1 MPAVNSKILQAD
13 YNDIRNKMVS
23 ILGSGSG
30 NFGWGQQARINSS
43 AVAEGNKVTINE
55 WANLRY
61 DVINAY
67 KHINGS
73 NPTTAQV
80 AEGNTIRYT
89 SNFTPDTGAL
99 DVPQKQYDDW
109 ANNITNN
116 RFTVAAGESVVTA
129 AISQTKT
136 TAWNGTVSCVI
147 GFYFG
152 SANEA
157 RYFFNSGGQIRISA
171 SRIGGTVSAQNTA
184 WTNLLTAVGTQI
196 FGANTPGTGT
206 TPSDGLNWYRCTS
219 TFQTYYTGT
228 ASSPYGSNNIQ
239 LQARVT
245 DVTNNSTGTAAY
257 GEIRVVFT
265 DGYTDPVVGIPPSRA
280 FGPDPVPPNDLV
292 DGTLTVSC
300 NLRYATGIMVP
311 TSAVFTVTQPT
322 LGIGA
327 ISSDYTPPAGLAT
340 YSPSIFFDSLV
351 FDLNNYLTEY
361 YYPIQDTPGSL
372 NGQYKLDGRGP
383 GSSGEF
389 DQHIFRGGGGSSQPN
404 NLFTSLGGNWTIP
417 ANDSDFFAQYVNTFD
432 GSGPTPGPSIRYQVA
447 KTTTVYDGDFYVK
460 TFGYGDQN
468 IPATERNPGVYVL
481 NDDPAPDPTEPIYY
495 DAGNYP
501 TSRPLT
507 AFGYRPGSNRTVGW
521 GKTGRF
527 SGNPS
532 NTLGFIYENA
542 TVNGFQVY
550 AWRRCVYGATY
561 SVGYGFSLQAPA
573 VCDLYL
579 LIGHPRWN
587 SVFGT
592 VTFASSDGT
601 AQQSSQLKMSGST
614 NVLAVTM
621 LLCKQEGLGGVS
633 SDIPVANLQTIVQNL
648 TNRMKL
654 FFYF

>member
-13 YNDIRNKMVS
+13 YNDIRNKMVA

-80 AEGNTIRYT
+80 VENQTIRYT
-89 SNFTPDTGAL
+89 SNFTPDTGTL

-109 ANNITNN
+109 ANDITNN

-157 RYFFNSGGQIRISA
+157 RWFFNSGGQIRISSA
-171 SRIGGTVSAQNTA
+171 RTGGTTSAQNTA
-184 WTNLLTAVGTQI
+184 WSNLLTAMGTQT
-196 FGANTPGTGT
+196 FGANNPGTGT

-228 ASSPYGSNNIQ
+228 ASSPYGSNNVQ

-265 DGYTDPVVGIPPSRA
+265 DGYVDAVVGIPPSRA
-280 FGPDPVPPNDLV
+280 FGPDNVPPADLV

-311 TSAVFTVTQPT
+311 SSAVFTVAQPT
-322 LGIGA
+322 VGIGA
-327 ISSDYTPPAGLAT
+327 ISSDYTAPAGLAT

-361 YYPIQDTPGSL
+361 YYPIQDIPGSDF
-372 NGQYKLDGRGP
+372 GQYRLDGYNTGAILFDQYIASGTGP
-383 GSSGEF
+383 G
-389 DQHIFRGGGGSSQPN
+389 QQPN
-404 NLFTSLGGNWTIP
+404 ALFVNNNGGNWTIP
-417 ANDSDFFAQYVNTFD
+417 ANDSDFFTQYVSTFD

-460 TFGYGDQN
+460 TFGYGDQI
-468 IPATERNPGVYVL
+468 IPAVERVNL
-481 NDDPAPDPTEPIYY
+481 PA
-495 DAGNYP
+495 GSYP

-521 GKTGRF
+521 GKTGRYW
-527 SGNPS
+527 GNPF

-550 AWRRCVYGATY
+550 AWRRCVYGAFIAGGYSGGTY
-561 SVGYGFSLQAPA
+561 YPA

-592 VTFASSDGT
+592 VTFASSEGT

-621 LLCKQEGLGGVS
+621 LLCKQEQFGTVS
-633 SDIPVANLQTIVQNL
+633 TDIPVANLQTIVQNL
-648 TNRMKL
+648 TARMKL

>member
-1 MPAVNSKILQAD
+1 MPAVNSKIIQAD
-13 YNDIRNKMVS
+13 YNDIRNKMVT

-43 AVAEGNKVTINE
+43 AVAEGNTVTINE

-89 SNFTPDTGAL
+89 SNFTPDTGTL

-109 ANNITNN
+109 ANNISTN

-136 TAWNGTVSCVI
+136 DAWNGTISCVI

-157 RYFFNSGGQIRISA
+157 RYFFNSGGQIRISS
-171 SRIGGTVSAQNTA
+171 SRTGGTTSAQNTA
-184 WTNLLTAVGTQI
+184 WSNLLTAVGTQI

-206 TPSDGLNWYRCTS
+206 TPGDGLNWYRCTS

-245 DVTNNSTGTAAY
+245 DVANNATGTAAY

-265 DGYTDPVVGIPPSRA
+265 DGYVDAVVGIPPSRA
-280 FGPDPVPPNDLV
+280 FGPDNVPPADLV

-311 TSAVFTVTQPT
+311 TNAVFTVTQPT

-327 ISSDYTPPAGLAT
+327 ISADYTPPAGLAT

-351 FDLNNYLTEY
+351 LELNTYLSEY
-361 YYPIQDTPGSL
+361 TSPIGGSP
-372 NGQYKLDGRGP
+372 YRLDGRSIG
-383 GSSGEF
+383 GFGEF
-389 DQHIFRGGGGSSQPN
+389 DQYVANGSAPAQAA
-404 NLFTSLGGNWTIP
+404 LFQAPGGNWTIP
-417 ANDSDFFAQYVNTFD
+417 ANDSNFFNDYVSSFAGN
-432 GSGPTPGPSIRYQVA
+432 GPTPGPSIRYQVA

-460 TFGYGDQN
+460 TFGYGDQD
-468 IPATERNPGVYVL
+468 IPADQRNPGVYVL

-495 DAGNYP
+495 PAGNYL

-521 GKTGRF
+521 GKTGRCAPN
-527 SGNPS
+527 G
-532 NTLGFIYENA
+532 TQTVAVGFIYENA
-542 TVNGFQVY
+542 TVNTFQVY
-550 AWRRCVYGATY
+550 AYRRFYYAGA
-561 SVGYGFSLQAPA
+561 QN

-592 VTFASSDGT
+592 VTFSADDFGQKQ
-601 AQQSSQLKMSGST
+601 AAQLKVSGST

-621 LLCKQEGLGGVS
+621 LLS
-633 SDIPVANLQTIVQNL
+633 SGAADISAGQLQAVVQNL
-648 TNRMKL
+648 TFRMRR

>member
-1 MPAVNSKILQAD
+1 MPAVNSKIIQAD
-13 YNDIRNKMVS
+13 YNDIRNKMVA

-43 AVAEGNKVTINE
+43 AVAEGNTVTINE

-157 RYFFNSGGQIRISA
+157 RYFFNSGGQIRISS
-171 SRIGGTVSAQNTA
+171 SRTGGTTSAQNTA
-184 WTNLLTAVGTQI
+184 WSNLLTAVGTQI

-206 TPSDGLNWYRCTS
+206 APSDGLNWYRCTS

-228 ASSPYGSNNIQ
+228 AGSPYGSNNIQ

-245 DVTNNSTGTAAY
+245 DVANNATGTAAY

-265 DGYTDPVVGIPPSRA
+265 DGYVDAVVGIPPSRA
-280 FGPDPVPPNDLV
+280 FGPDNVPPADLV

-327 ISSDYTPPAGLAT
+327 ISADYTPPAGLAT

-351 FDLNNYLTEY
+351 FDLNNYLSEY
-361 YYPIQDTPGSL
+361 TSPISMYP
-372 NGQYKLDGRGP
+372 YKLDGIPDGISTSDGRA
-383 GSSGEF
+383 F
-389 DQHIFRGGGGSSQPN
+389 DQYVSNGNTGAPGAAP
-404 NLFTSLGGNWTIP
+404 LFFFPTGGNWTIP
-417 ANDSDFFAQYVNTFD
+417 ANDSDFFAEYVNTFA

-460 TFGYGDQN
+460 TFGYGDQD
-468 IPATERNPGVYVL
+468 IPADQRVPGVYVL
-481 NDDPAPDPTEPIYY
+481 NDDPAPDPSVPAYY
-495 DAGNYP
+495 PAGEFP

-521 GKTGRF
+521 GKTGRATGGTNDV
-527 SGNPS
+527 SI
-532 NTLGFIYENA
+532 GFIYENA
-542 TVNGFQVY
+542 TVNTFQVY
-550 AWRRCVYGATY
+550 AYRRCTYNGANKN
-561 SVGYGFSLQAPA
+561 
-573 VCDLYL
+573 VCDLFL

-592 VTFASSDGT
+592 VTFSTTDFGPQLST
-601 AQQSSQLKMSGST
+601 QLKTSGST
-614 NVLAVTM
+614 NILAVTM
-621 LLCKQEGLGGVS
+621 LLSTTNV
-633 SDIPVANLQTIVQNL
+633 DIPAAQLQTIVQNL
-648 TNRMKL
+648 TNRMRL

>member
-1 MPAVNSKILQAD
+1 MPAVNSKIIQAD
-13 YNDIRNKMVS
+13 YNDIRNKMVT

-43 AVAEGNKVTINE
+43 AVAEGNTVTINE

-89 SNFTPDTGAL
+89 SNFTPDTGTL

-109 ANNITNN
+109 ANNITTN

-136 TAWNGTVSCVI
+136 DAWNGTISCVI

-157 RYFFNSGGQIRISA
+157 RWFFNSGGQIRISA
-171 SRIGGTVSAQNTA
+171 ARTGGTTSAQNTA
-184 WTNLLTAVGTQI
+184 WSNLLTAVGTQI

-206 TPSDGLNWYRCTS
+206 TPGDGLNWYRCTS

-228 ASSPYGSNNIQ
+228 ASSPYGANNIQ

-245 DVTNNSTGTAAY
+245 DVANNATGTAAY

-265 DGYTDPVVGIPPSRA
+265 DGYVDAVVGIPPSRA
-280 FGPDPVPPNDLV
+280 FGPDNVPPADLV
-292 DGTLTVSC
+292 DGTLSVSC

-311 TSAVFTVTQPT
+311 TNAVFTVTQPT

-327 ISSDYTPPAGLAT
+327 ISADYTPPAGLAT

-351 FDLNNYLTEY
+351 LELNTYLSEY
-361 YYPIQDTPGSL
+361 TSPISGSA
-372 NGQYKLDGRGP
+372 YRLDGQTIAGYT
-383 GSSGEF
+383 GEF
-389 DQHIFRGGGGSSQPN
+389 DQYVANGSAPGLAA
-404 NLFTSLGGNWTIP
+404 LFQAPGGNWTIP
-417 ANDSDFFAQYVNTFD
+417 ANDSNFFNDYVSSFA

-460 TFGYGDQN
+460 TFGYGDQD
-468 IPATERNPGVYVL
+468 IPADQRNPGVYVL
-481 NDDPAPDPTEPIYY
+481 NDDPAPDPTEPVYY
-495 DAGNYP
+495 PAGNYL

-521 GKTGRF
+521 GKTGRCAPN
-527 SGNPS
+527 S
-532 NTLGFIYENA
+532 TQTVAVGFIYENA
-542 TVNGFQVY
+542 TVNTFQVY
-550 AWRRCVYGATY
+550 AYRRFYYAGA
-561 SVGYGFSLQAPA
+561 QN

-592 VTFASSDGT
+592 VTYSATDFGQ
-601 AQQSSQLKMSGST
+601 QQSAQLKASGST
-614 NVLAVTM
+614 NILAVTM
-621 LLCKQEGLGGVS
+621 LLS
-633 SDIPVANLQTIVQNL
+633 SGAADIPVGQLQSVVQNL
-648 TNRMKL
+648 TFRMRR

>member
-13 YNDIRNKMVS
+13 YNDIRNKMVT

-80 AEGNTIRYT
+80 VENQTIRYT
-89 SNFTPDTGAL
+89 SNFTPDTGTL

-109 ANNITNN
+109 ANDITNN

-157 RYFFNSGGQIRISA
+157 RWFFNSGGQIRISSA
-171 SRIGGTVSAQNTA
+171 RTGGTTSAQNTA
-184 WTNLLTAVGTQI
+184 WSNLLTAMGTQT
-196 FGANTPGTGT
+196 FGANNPGTGT

-219 TFQTYYTGT
+219 TFQTYYTGS
-228 ASSPYGSNNIQ
+228 ASSPYGSNNVQ

-265 DGYTDPVVGIPPSRA
+265 DGYVDAVVGIPPSRA
-280 FGPDPVPPNDLV
+280 FGPDNVPPADLV

-311 TSAVFTVTQPT
+311 SSAVFTVAQPT
-322 LGIGA
+322 VGIGA
-327 ISSDYTPPAGLAT
+327 ISSDYTAPAGLAT

-361 YYPIQDTPGSL
+361 YYPIQDI
-372 NGQYKLDGRGP
+372 P
-383 GSSGEF
+383 GSSFGQYVLDGYDTGAILF
-389 DQHIFRGGGGSSQPN
+389 DQYIASGSGSGQKPN
-404 NLFTSLGGNWTIP
+404 ALFVNNNGGNWTIP
-417 ANDSDFFAQYVNTFD
+417 ANDSDFFTQYVSTFD

-460 TFGYGDQN
+460 TFGYGDQDIEPTN
-468 IPATERNPGVYVL
+468 RVNLPAGS
-481 NDDPAPDPTEPIYY
+481 
-495 DAGNYP
+495 YP

-521 GKTGRF
+521 GKTGRYR
-527 SGNPS
+527 GNPF

-550 AWRRCVYGATY
+550 AWRRCVYGAFVAGGYSGGTY
-561 SVGYGFSLQAPA
+561 YPA

-592 VTFASSDGT
+592 VTFASSEGT

-621 LLCKQEGLGGVS
+621 LLCKQEQFGTVS
-633 SDIPVANLQTIVQNL
+633 TDIPVANLQTIVQNL
-648 TNRMKL
+648 TARMKL

>member
-1 MPAVNSKILQAD
+1 MPAVNSKIIQAD
-13 YNDIRNKMVS
+13 YNDIRNKMVA

-30 NFGWGQQARINSS
+30 NFGWGQQARINSV
-43 AVAEGNKVTINE
+43 AVAEGNTVTINE

-89 SNFTPDTGAL
+89 SNFTPDTGTL

-109 ANNITNN
+109 ANNISTN

-136 TAWNGTVSCVI
+136 DAWNGTISCVI

-157 RYFFNSGGQIRISA
+157 RWFFNSGGQIRISA
-171 SRIGGTVSAQNTA
+171 ARTGGTTSAQNTA
-184 WTNLLTAVGTQI
+184 WSNLLTAVGTQI

-245 DVTNNSTGTAAY
+245 DVANNSTGTAAY

-265 DGYTDPVVGIPPSRA
+265 DGYVDAVVGIPPSRA
-280 FGPDPVPPNDLV
+280 FGPDNVPPADLV
-292 DGTLTVSC
+292 DGTLSVSC

-311 TSAVFTVTQPT
+311 TSAVFTVAQPT

-327 ISSDYTPPAGLAT
+327 ISADYTPPAGLAT

-351 FDLNNYLTEY
+351 FDLNNYLSEY
-361 YYPIQDTPGSL
+361 TSPISGSA
-372 NGQYKLDGRGP
+372 YRLDGVSLAGYT
-383 GSSGEF
+383 GEF
-389 DQHIFRGGGGSSQPN
+389 DQYVTSGSAPGVNS
-404 NLFTSLGGNWTIP
+404 LFQLPGGNWTIP

-432 GSGPTPGPSIRYQVA
+432 GNGPTPGPSIRYQVA
-447 KTTTVYDGDFYVK
+447 KTTTIYDGDFYVK
-460 TFGYGDQN
+460 TFGYGDQD
-468 IPATERNPGVYVL
+468 IPANQRVPGVYVL
-481 NDDPAPDPTEPIYY
+481 NDDPAPDPSVPVYY
-495 DAGNYP
+495 EAGGYP

-521 GKTGRF
+521 GKTGR
-527 SGNPS
+527 SPYITNS
-532 NTLGFIYENA
+532 VTTGFIYSNA
-542 TVNGFQVY
+542 TVNTFQVY
-550 AWRRCVYGATY
+550 AYRRCTYGG
-561 SVGYGFSLQAPA
+561 SQN
-573 VCDLYL
+573 VCDLFL

-592 VTFASSDGT
+592 VTFASTDFG
-601 AQQSSQLKMSGST
+601 QQLSTQLKMSGST
-614 NVLAVTM
+614 NVLAATM
-621 LLCKQEGLGGVS
+621 LLSNGS
-633 SDIPVANLQTIVQNL
+633 ADIPADQLRTIVQNL
-648 TNRMKL
+648 TNRMRL

>member
-13 YNDIRNKMVS
+13 YNDIRNKIVAV
-23 ILGSGSG
+23 LGNGSV

-89 SNFTPDTGAL
+89 SNFTPDTGTL

-109 ANNITNN
+109 ATDITNT

-157 RYFFNSGGQIRISA
+157 RYFFNSGGQIRISS
-171 SRIGGTVSAQNTA
+171 SRTGGTSSAQNTA
-184 WTNLLTAVGTQI
+184 WTNLLTAVGTQT
-196 FGANTPGTGT
+196 FGANNPGTGT

-228 ASSPYGSNNIQ
+228 ASNPYGSNNIQ

-245 DVTNNSTGTAAY
+245 DVSNNSTGTAAY

-265 DGYTDPVVGIPPSRA
+265 DGYVDAVVGIPPSRA
-280 FGPDPVPPNDLV
+280 FGPDNVPPADLV

-311 TSAVFTVTQPT
+311 SSAVFTVSQPT

-327 ISSDYTPPAGLAT
+327 ISSDYTAPAALAT

-361 YYPIQDTPGSL
+361 YYPIQAAPGSGYGQYRLDGRDGTPGS
-372 NGQYKLDGRGP
+372 
-383 GSSGEF
+383 F
-389 DQHIFRGGGGSSQPN
+389 DQYIASGGAAFTNTMFTGS
-404 NLFTSLGGNWTIP
+404 GGNFTIP
-417 ANDSDFFAQYVNTFD
+417 CNDSDFFALYTGTLAGAEPAPAV
-432 GSGPTPGPSIRYQVA
+432 SIRYQVA

-460 TFGYGDQN
+460 TFGYGDQD
-468 IPATERNPGVYVL
+468 IAPTERVANGVYVL
-481 NDDPAPDPTEPIYY
+481 NDDPAPDPSPPFVPYPS
-495 DAGNYP
+495 GSYP

-521 GKTGRF
+521 GKTGRYRALNGYN
-527 SGNPS
+527 S
-532 NTLGFIYENA
+532 GFIYENA

-550 AWRRCVYGATY
+550 AYRRVSFGGPSPALY
-561 SVGYGFSLQAPA
+561 SGPLRYPA
-573 VCDLYL
+573 VCDLYM
-579 LIGHPRWN
+579 LIGHSRWN
-587 SVFGT
+587 SVFGP
-592 VTFASSDGT
+592 VNWSDSGFSV
-601 AQQSSQLKMSGST
+601 AQAAHLKMSGST

-621 LLCKQEGLGGVS
+621 LLAKHDALGSDSV
-633 SDIPVANLQTIVQNL
+633 DIPVDQLQTIVQNL
-648 TNRMKL
+648 TARMKL

>member
-13 YNDIRNKMVS
+13 YNDIRNKMVA

-43 AVAEGNKVTINE
+43 AVAEGTKVTINE

-89 SNFTPDTGAL
+89 SNFTPDTGTL

-109 ANNITNN
+109 ANNITTN

-136 TAWNGTVSCVI
+136 DAWNGTVSCVI

-157 RYFFNSGGQIRISA
+157 RWFFNSGGQIRISTA
-171 SRIGGTVSAQNTA
+171 RTGGTTSAQNTA
-184 WTNLLTAVGTQI
+184 WSNLLTAVGTQI

-245 DVTNNSTGTAAY
+245 DVANNATGTAAY

-265 DGYTDPVVGIPPSRA
+265 DGYVDAVVGIPPSRA
-280 FGPDPVPPNDLV
+280 FGPDNVPPADLV
-292 DGTLTVSC
+292 DGTLSVSC

-311 TSAVFTVTQPT
+311 SSAVFTVAQPT

-327 ISSDYTPPAGLAT
+327 ISADYTPPAGLAT

-351 FDLNNYLTEY
+351 FDLNNYLSEY
-361 YYPIQDTPGSL
+361 TSPISGST
-372 NGQYKLDGRGP
+372 YRLDGISLP
-383 GSSGEF
+383 GYTGEF
-389 DQHIFRGGGGSSQPN
+389 DQYIYNGASSTSNLLYQPP
-404 NLFTSLGGNWTIP
+404 GGNWTIP
-417 ANDSDFFAQYVNTFD
+417 ANDSNFFNDYVSSFA

-447 KTTTVYDGDFYVK
+447 KTTTIYDGDFYVK
-460 TFGYGDQN
+460 TFGYGDQD
-468 IPATERNPGVYVL
+468 IPTTLRDPNGVYVL
-481 NDDPAPDPTEPIYY
+481 NDDPAPDPAPPATPLP
-495 DAGNYP
+495 AGSYP

-521 GKTGRF
+521 GKTGR
-527 SGNPS
+527 SPYLNGNV
-532 NTLGFIYENA
+532 TTGFIYENA
-542 TVNGFQVY
+542 TVNTFQVY
-550 AWRRCVYGATY
+550 AYRRCTY
-561 SVGYGFSLQAPA
+561 VISANI
-573 VCDLYL
+573 CDLFL

-592 VTFASSDGT
+592 VTFASTDSG
-601 AQQSSQLKMSGST
+601 QQLSTQLKVSGST
-614 NVLAVTM
+614 NVLAATM
-621 LLCKQEGLGGVS
+621 LLSNSGG
-633 SDIPVANLQTIVQNL
+633 DIPAAQLQTIVQNL
-648 TNRMKL
+648 TARMKL

>member
-1 MPAVNSKILQAD
+1 MPAVNSKIIQAD

-30 NFGWGQQARINSS
+30 NFGWGQQARINSV

-89 SNFTPDTGAL
+89 STFTPDTGTL

-109 ANNITNN
+109 ANNITTN

-136 TAWNGTVSCVI
+136 NAWNGTVSCVI

-157 RYFFNSGGQIRISA
+157 RWFFNSGGQIRISA
-171 SRIGGTVSAQNTA
+171 ARTGGTTSAQNTA
-184 WTNLLTAVGTQI
+184 WSNLLTAVGTQI

-245 DVTNNSTGTAAY
+245 DVANNATGTAAY

-265 DGYTDPVVGIPPSRA
+265 DGYTDPVVSIPPSRA
-280 FGPDPVPPNDLV
+280 FGPDPVPPADLV

-311 TSAVFTVTQPT
+311 SSAVFTVTQPT

-327 ISSDYTPPAGLAT
+327 ISADYTPPAGLAT

-351 FDLNNYLTEY
+351 FDLNNYLSEY
-361 YYPIQDTPGSL
+361 TSPISMSP
-372 NGQYKLDGRGP
+372 YRLDGIDDGILTSDGRA
-383 GSSGEF
+383 F
-389 DQHIFRGGGGSSQPN
+389 DQYVSNGSVGGGA
-404 NLFTSLGGNWTIP
+404 LFNFPIGGNWTIP
-417 ANDSDFFAQYVNTFD
+417 ANDSDFFAQYVNTVA
-432 GSGPTPGPSIRYQVA
+432 GLGPTPGPSIRYQVA
-447 KTTTVYDGDFYVK
+447 KTTTIYDGDFYVK
-460 TFGYGDQN
+460 TFGYGDQD
-468 IPATERNPGVYVL
+468 IPADRRNPGVYVL
-481 NDDPAPDPTEPIYY
+481 NDDPAPDPTQPVYY
-495 DAGNYP
+495 PAGNYP

-521 GKTGRF
+521 GKTGRATGGTTDV
-527 SGNPS
+527 SA
-532 NTLGFIYENA
+532 GFIYENA
-542 TVNGFQVY
+542 TVNTFQVY
-550 AWRRCVYGATY
+550 AYRRCTYGGANKN
-561 SVGYGFSLQAPA
+561 
-573 VCDLYL
+573 VCDLFL

-592 VTFASSDGT
+592 VTFSAPTSGEQLS
-601 AQQSSQLKMSGST
+601 AQLKMSGST

-621 LLCKQEGLGGVS
+621 LLS
-633 SDIPVANLQTIVQNL
+633 TTSADIPAAQLQTIVQNL
-648 TNRMKL
+648 TNRMRL